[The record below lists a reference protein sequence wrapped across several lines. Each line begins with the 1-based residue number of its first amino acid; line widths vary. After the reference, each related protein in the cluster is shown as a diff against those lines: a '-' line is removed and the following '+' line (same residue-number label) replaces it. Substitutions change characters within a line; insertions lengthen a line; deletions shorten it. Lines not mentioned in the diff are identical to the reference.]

1 MVTPALSPAIKGK
14 EISTIL
20 EKFAQMLVSAMTV
33 KPNAN
38 ILHTH
43 APSKVNCHF
52 CGGKGH
58 ILPNC
63 PLVLKY
69 INKGKICRNQEGHIV
84 LSLGTYIPRS
94 VPGRWISE

>member
-1 MVTPALSPAIKGK
+1 VNSTITPVPAPAIKG
-14 EISTIL
+14 EDISTIL

-33 KPNAN
+33 KPNTN

-43 APSKVNCHF
+43 VLGEVNCHF

-69 INKGKICRNQEGHIV
+69 IDEDIA
-84 LSLGTYIPRS
+84 L
-94 VPGRWISE
+94 